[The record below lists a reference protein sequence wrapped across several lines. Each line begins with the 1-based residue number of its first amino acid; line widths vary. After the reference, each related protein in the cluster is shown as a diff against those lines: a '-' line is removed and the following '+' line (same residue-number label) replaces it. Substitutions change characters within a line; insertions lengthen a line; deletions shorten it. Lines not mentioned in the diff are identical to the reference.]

1 MSKGLFLTEGV
12 ALSRGGFRVHCR
24 KDALAPHDEHGVEK
38 VVNGLCD
45 VGLGSQF
52 LPEPN
57 QHQRPNDR
65 VPVEVSHIALLSD
78 ASYLLACCLH
88 RIVWRESLRGDRLRS
103 RESQDPRDPAADSGK
118 TLLAGVG
125 SQLGMRKNA
134 PNQKKRARGLGKPRV
149 WGNAH
154 FFRTPQRY
162 PRNPSVSNPRQKIF
176 VFLRKT
182 PFERLFRWLRGYPGA
197 GILNRTQPDT
207 WPCGVNCGFLDWTA
221 CFGNAFGI
229 R

>member
-12 ALSRGGFRVHCR
+12 SLSRGGFRVHCR

-103 RESQDPRDPAADSGK
+103 RESQEPRDPAADSGK
-118 TLLAGVG
+118 TLLAGVC

-134 PNQKKRARGLGKPRV
+134 PNKKKRARG
-149 WGNAH
+149 WGNHGPRSGYRGEGLWGGTAAEEKH
-154 FFRTPQRY
+154 LDGVAGCRTALAT
-162 PRNPSVSNPRQKIF
+162 S
-176 VFLRKT
+176 
-182 PFERLFRWLRGYPGA
+182 RL
-197 GILNRTQPDT
+197 
-207 WPCGVNCGFLDWTA
+207 
-221 CFGNAFGI
+221 
-229 R
+229 

>member
-12 ALSRGGFRVHCR
+12 SLSRGGFRVHCR

-103 RESQDPRDPAADSGK
+103 RESQEPRDPAADSGK

-125 SQLGMRKNA
+125 SQLGMRHNA
-134 PNQKKRARGLGKPRV
+134 PNQKKRARGLGKPRARVAAIEV
-149 WGNAH
+149 WVFGGGEQPLKRIVVELFLLHAFGATPTSSRH
-154 FFRTPQRY
+154 LKDTLETPQCRIHGKKY
-162 PRNPSVSNPRQKIF
+162 
-176 VFLRKT
+176 L
-182 PFERLFRWLRGYPGA
+182 
-197 GILNRTQPDT
+197 
-207 WPCGVNCGFLDWTA
+207 
-221 CFGNAFGI
+221 CF
-229 R
+229 